1 MGCWK
6 EKEQKTTA
14 DFRIVE
20 YGTNQPIENARIIL
34 KRCTSEFLGG
44 TYCDNVDTLYTNAQ
58 GRFALSIP
66 QTPDTYQF
74 SIDAANYFDYEG
86 NDYLLQVNQHNAG
99 DIPLY
104 PHAWLKVHIKNVN
117 PFDWFDEIELGWISG
132 GFYLY
137 GEGVDT
143 TVIHRLGGNRNFDA
157 SWFVTK
163 NSIWKLYTDTLYLPG
178 HDTTFYEILY

>member
-1 MGCWK
+1 MKKLLTSLPPLLCIVALLLCMGCWK

-86 NDYLLQVNQHNAG
+86 NDYLLQVNQH
-99 DIPLY
+99 
-104 PHAWLKVHIKNVN
+104 
-117 PFDWFDEIELGWISG
+117 
-132 GFYLY
+132 
-137 GEGVDT
+137 
-143 TVIHRLGGNRNFDA
+143 
-157 SWFVTK
+157 
-163 NSIWKLYTDTLYLPG
+163 
-178 HDTTFYEILY
+178 